1 MVHRT
6 RSAIKQSVTRETAK
20 KETVV
25 ESKTY
30 RQLREDSDVDFPCG
44 SCSLGEQGSH
54 IAIVGDNSYP
64 WIVSY
69 YGTVNGG
76 SVAVPLDANLP
87 AEELC
92 ELIDRSDATV
102 LIYDKAREAVA
113 VMAQEKCPKLKHR
126 IATDPEAAGADV
138 PAGTLLF
145 GKC

>member
-1 MVHRT
+1 MNELSST
-6 RSAIKQSVTRETAK
+6 IREILVKASEAYGPQDAVRYKTKRDKGNGK

-30 RQLREDSDVDFPCG
+30 RQLREDSERFSAALD
-44 SCSLGEQGSH
+44 SLGEQGSH

-87 AEELC
+87 A
-92 ELIDRSDATV
+92 
-102 LIYDKAREAVA
+102 
-113 VMAQEKCPKLKHR
+113 
-126 IATDPEAAGADV
+126 
-138 PAGTLLF
+138 
-145 GKC
+145 